1 MKKLLYTLLIIE
13 IILAVVAF
21 FVLLYTSVFAAVF
34 LSALNLLTLVPI
46 IAIIHNI
53 NDIDELEYTMSKLR
67 YKVKVLEDIV
77 NKDAPEKEKP
87 TEKEA
92 PYSMGNWTCIKCGT
106 INKMGTNECENCKA
120 QYSIDCPT
128 TDPSKKKKVSRFVKY
143 K

>member
-1 MKKLLYTLLIIE
+1 MKKMLYALLIVE
-13 IILAVVAF
+13 IVLAVVAF
-21 FVLLYTSVFAAVF
+21 FVLLYTSVFAAIF

-53 NDIDELEYTMSKLR
+53 NDIDELEYTLSKLR

-77 NKDAPEKEKP
+77 NKDAPENEKP

-92 PYSMGNWTCIKCGT
+92 PYSTGNWTCIKCGT
-106 INKMGTNECENCKA
+106 INKIGTNQCENCKA

-128 TDPSKKKKVSRFVKY
+128 TNPDEKVKVSRFIKY